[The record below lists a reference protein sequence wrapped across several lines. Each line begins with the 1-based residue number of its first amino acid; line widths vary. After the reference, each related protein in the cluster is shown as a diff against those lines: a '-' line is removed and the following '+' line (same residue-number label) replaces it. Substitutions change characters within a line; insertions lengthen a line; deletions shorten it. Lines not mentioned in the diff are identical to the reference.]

1 MRPIDFRFLIVWNNK
16 AIPVIKKG
24 FRKEVNIPLFDSF

>member
-16 AIPVIKKG
+16 AIPVIKE
-24 FRKEVNIPLFDSF
+24 RIPQRQI

>member
-16 AIPVIKKG
+16 AIPVIKERIPKD
-24 FRKEVNIPLFDSF
+24 VNIPLFDSF